1 MADVRF
7 YLDENVQVAV
17 AEQLERRGID
27 AVTVRSLNLLGDEDQ
42 NHLERATAMGR
53 VLCTHD
59 TDYYQLASRGADHT
73 GIVIGQ
79 QDRHTVGDWVNGLV
93 LIHAVYTAEEMRNRI
108 EFL

>member
-7 YLDENVQVAV
+7 YLDENVQIVV
-17 AEQLERRGID
+17 AEQLQRRGIS

-42 NHLERATAMGR
+42 THLQRATAMGC

-59 TDYYQLASRGADHT
+59 TDYYQLASEGAEHA
-73 GIVIGQ
+73 GLVIGQ
-79 QDRHTVGDWVNGLV
+79 QDQHTIGDWVNGLT
-93 LIHAVYTAEEMRNRI
+93 LIHAVYTAEEMHNRV

>member
-7 YLDENVQVAV
+7 YLDENVQIVV
-17 AEQLERRGID
+17 AEQLQRRGIM
-27 AVTVRSLNLLGDEDQ
+27 AVTVRSLNFLGDDDP
-42 NHLERATAMGR
+42 NHLARATAMGC

-59 TDYYQLASRGADHT
+59 TDYYQLVRDGAEHA
-73 GIVIGQ
+73 GLVIGQ
-79 QDRHTVGDWVNGLV
+79 QDQHTIGDWVNGLT